1 MKSNAMYEIIDG
13 QMKIYIQFNSIDNN
27 SFNNN
32 YTNEWSKNDLKL
44 IQMNWNFNIKNS
56 SKT

>member
-32 YTNEWSKNDLKL
+32 YTNE
-44 IQMNWNFNIKNS
+44 
-56 SKT
+56 